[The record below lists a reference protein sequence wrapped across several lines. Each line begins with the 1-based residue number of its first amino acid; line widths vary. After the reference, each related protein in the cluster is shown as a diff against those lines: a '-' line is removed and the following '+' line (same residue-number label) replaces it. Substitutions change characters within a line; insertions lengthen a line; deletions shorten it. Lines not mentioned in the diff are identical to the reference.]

1 LRSRRSV
8 MREPASER
16 QSLTVTAQRYGRTR
30 LAPIPDVDTLGDLN
44 ARTEQIE
51 VAQDARPIGHRPTLV
66 SFDFDH
72 EASLL

>member
-1 LRSRRSV
+1 RV
-8 MREPASER
+8 AI
-16 QSLTVTAQRYGRTR
+16 TAVRDAGTR
-30 LAPIPDVDTLGDLN
+30 LRAPEPHRHRTAVRPHLVPIPDVDTLGDLN

-66 SFDFDH
+66 SFEFDH